1 MAHADKVRNIGIIA
15 HIDAGK
21 TTLTERVLFYAGISH
36 RMGEVHDGD
45 SQMDYLPQ
53 ERERGI
59 TITAAVTQFSWLGAE
74 VHLIDTPGHV
84 DFTIEVERSL
94 RVLDGAVVVFCG
106 VGGVEPQSEVVWR
119 QADRHR
125 IPRLAFINKLDR
137 PGADYDRVIAE
148 MDKKLSARG
157 VPVTAPLYT
166 DGEFHAVADLV
177 TMEKLAFSETDQGTG
192 VSRSALSPEEAAK
205 VEAHREALVEAA
217 ADADDGVAESYL
229 SGEEIPPEALRRA
242 IRKGTVAAR
251 FFPVFAGAAL
261 RNRGIQPVMDGIV
274 HFLPSPA
281 EVPPAT
287 GDDPRT
293 GVPVSRA
300 PLLDAPFAALVFKV
314 MIEEGRRTV
323 YLRVYSGK
331 LSEGDVLGNASTGG
345 TEKVARLFR
354 IHAGKKVRIRE
365 AVAGD
370 IVAIRGIRNA
380 RTGDTLCDPAAP
392 ILLESIEIRKPVVSV
407 VVEPRTLRDMD
418 RLREMLAKM
427 VEEDPTLSMK
437 EDADTG
443 QIILSGMGE
452 LHLEILVDRLGR
464 DFGLAVRTGM
474 PQVVFRET
482 ISEPGTAESVFER
495 EIAERLVT
503 VKIAME
509 VRPGRRGSGVKVSD
523 RLRML
528 GLRPGDRG
536 RSGDRHP
543 GRGVHRC
550 PRVPRGRRGGGGDA
564 RGVSHRDGHAA
575 CGEGGC
581 GDGVPLRVREGE
593 PVPPGAGDGGGDRGA
608 RGVPGRR
615 DRGRQR
621 PPGKGR
627 LGRPSGGHKPLLR
640 PGPAE
645 GDVRIRHVP
654 SFPVPGAGDPHDEVL
669 PLRPGDAERPVR
681 FLLCPRAERR
691 QAFAGNSCSAA
702 CRGGRSEVKRRRAD
716 ASHAEPRTE
725 PPSEAAERIPG

>member
-21 TTLTERVLFYAGISH
+21 TTLTERILFYAGVSH

-59 TITAAVTQFSWLGAE
+59 TITAAVTQFPWLGAE

-94 RVLDGAVVVFCG
+94 RVLDGSVVVFCG

-125 IPRLAFINKLDR
+125 IPRLAFVNKLDR

-148 MDKKLSARG
+148 MEKKLSARG
-157 VPVTAPLYT
+157 VPVTVPLPAS
-166 DGEFHAVADLV
+166 ESFRAVADLV
-177 TMEKLAFSETDQGTG
+177 TMEKIEFSAADQGAG
-192 VSRSALSPEEAAK
+192 VTRTPLSPEEAGQVAGY
-205 VEAHREALVEAA
+205 REALLEAA
-217 ADADDGVAESYL
+217 ADADDGVAEQYL
-229 SGEEIPPEALRRA
+229 SGEEIPPGAIRRA

-251 FFPVFAGAAL
+251 FFPVFAGSAL
-261 RNRGIQPVMDGIV
+261 RNKGVQPVMDGIV

-293 GVPVSRA
+293 GVPVAREPSPA
-300 PLLDAPFAALVFKV
+300 APFAALVFKV
-314 MIEEGRRTV
+314 MMEEGRRTV

-331 LSEGDVLGNASTGG
+331 VAEGDTLWNASVGG
-345 TEKVARLFR
+345 EEKVARLFR
-354 IHAGKKVRIRE
+354 IHAGKKGRIRE

-392 ILLESIEIRKPVVSV
+392 ILLEPIEIRKPVVSV

-418 RLREMLAKM
+418 RLREVLAKL
-427 VEEDPTLSMK
+427 VEEDPTVTMK
-437 EDADTG
+437 DDAETG

-464 DFGLAVRTGM
+464 DFGLVVRTGN
-474 PQVVFRET
+474 PQVVYRET
-482 ISEPGTAESVFER
+482 ASEAGAAETVFER

-509 VRPGRRGSGVKVSD
+509 VRPGRRGSGVKISD

-528 GLRPGDRG
+528 DLPQEVVE
-536 RSGDRHP
+536 
-543 GRGVHRC
+543 GV
-550 PRVPRGRRGGGGDA
+550 DA
-564 RGVSHRDGHAA
+564 G
-575 CGEGGC
+575 
-581 GDGVPLRVREGE
+581 VREGAFTGIFGYPVDDVEAEVTRVEFLSGTATPLAAKVAAVKAFLSAYENGKPYLLE
-593 PVPPGAGDGGGDRGA
+593 PVMAVEITVPEEFLGGVIGDVNA
-608 RGVPGRR
+608 R
-615 DRGRQR
+615 RGRVASVDRRGEISHLSALVPLKEMFGYVTSLRSLSQ
-621 PPGKGR
+621 GR
-627 LGRPSGGHKPLLR
+627 GTYMMKFSHYDRAARSAPS
-640 PGPAE
+640 
-645 GDVRIRHVP
+645 
-654 SFPVPGAGDPHDEVL
+654 
-669 PLRPGDAERPVR
+669 
-681 FLLCPRAERR
+681 
-691 QAFAGNSCSAA
+691 
-702 CRGGRSEVKRRRAD
+702 
-716 ASHAEPRTE
+716 
-725 PPSEAAERIPG
+725 